1 MSDGEESVRPSPGHD
16 GLGLA
21 GVPQYHLESD
31 PDQGGDESDAVPIF
45 CSFVPSFPFSPCF
58 VGVLFCCASCF
69 VLFLSWHDT
78 PWRVGGQEATQPE
91 DDPEA
96 LAFVDG
102 RANED
107 GSATEECQQPAQAG
121 RKRGRKPRQPS
132 KKPRKSTTPKV
143 VKTEQ
148 DNDGYATEMD
158 EKDDAAN
165 KSGPVEVVLSAW
177 EIHQLPSILFP
188 CFFFCFL
195 GRKT

>member
-1 MSDGEESVRPSPGHD
+1 MNRTRCPFFARSSLPSLFPLAL
-16 GLGLA
+16 LG
-21 GVPQYHLESD
+21 
-31 PDQGGDESDAVPIF
+31 F
-45 CSFVPSFPFSPCF
+45 CSVA
-58 VGVLFCCASCF
+58 LRALSCF
-69 VLFLSWHDT
+69 CRGTTHHGVW
-78 PWRVGGQEATQPE
+78 GGQEATQPE

-102 RANED
+102 QANED